1 MEFQN
6 KSRNECFSKI
16 KGVVMIEFKDRKQL
30 KYLLNILE
38 IYFWNFF
45 KFMIQCMIEEDLSLW
60 IIFNTVPLVIGSNR
74 TFSISNGELV
84 TFNVTDGEQ
93 KHL

>member
-38 IYFWNFF
+38 IYF
-45 KFMIQCMIEEDLSLW
+45 
-60 IIFNTVPLVIGSNR
+60 
-74 TFSISNGELV
+74 
-84 TFNVTDGEQ
+84 
-93 KHL
+93 